1 MSSPITISQ
10 WPTMCEPRPIR
21 LRLPMD
27 TTGSVGITCPGAMP
41 AEMEAPGPTI
51 VSAPMWIRCS
61 L

>member
-1 MSSPITISQ
+1 MRQ
-10 WPTMCEPRPIR
+10 
-21 LRLPMD
+21 RLPMD

-41 AEMEAPGPTI
+41 AEMEATGPTI